1 MIQRNDDH
9 DIRGTRDELDSQS
22 ADACANDEF
31 ATERVGPAAGD
42 DADAFWRDA
51 LDHIN

>member
-1 MIQRNDDH
+1 MIQRNNDD
-9 DIRGTRDELDSQS
+9 DIRGTRDELDSRS
-22 ADACANDEF
+22 ADARANDDC
-31 ATERVGPAAGD
+31 ATERAAAAAGD